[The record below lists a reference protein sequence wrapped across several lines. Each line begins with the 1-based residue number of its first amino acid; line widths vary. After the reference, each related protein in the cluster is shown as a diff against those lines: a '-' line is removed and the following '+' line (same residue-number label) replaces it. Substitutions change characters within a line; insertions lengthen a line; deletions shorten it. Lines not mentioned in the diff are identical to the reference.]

1 MEHQCLG
8 KCRGV
13 FVPQFYVRPDAP
25 CVQCV
30 ECQLL
35 FSPQNFV
42 MHSHRTPDK
51 RTCHW
56 GFDSTCWPRY
66 LHLSRRYE
74 GTADEPKLSTVLD
87 QMKEKFHLTSDTTPV
102 DQVKTAHC
110 HTRWSLCCKLALL
123 EGAAQ

>member
-1 MEHQCLG
+1 MLFRVQVEHQCLG

-13 FVPQFYVRPDAP
+13 FMPQFYVRREAQ

-42 MHSHRTPDK
+42 MHSHHTPDK

-56 GFDSTCWPRY
+56 GFDSARWTRY
-66 LHLSRRYE
+66 LHLSRLYE
-74 GTADEPKLSTVLD
+74 GTTEEAKLGAVLD
-87 QMKEKFHLTSDTTPV
+87 QMKEKFHLNTDTPL
-102 DQVKTAHC
+102 DQVRVGHYHAH
-110 HTRWSLCCKLALL
+110 S
-123 EGAAQ
+123 

>member
-1 MEHQCLG
+1 MEHRCLG

-56 GFDSTCWPRY
+56 GFDSARWPLY

-74 GTADEPKLSTVLD
+74 GTADQNKLSTVLQ
-87 QMKEKFHLTSDTTPV
+87 QMKEKFHLQSDTPL
-102 DQVKTAHC
+102 DQVRTARC
-110 HTRWSLCCKLALL
+110 HTCCKVFLL
-123 EGAAQ
+123 K